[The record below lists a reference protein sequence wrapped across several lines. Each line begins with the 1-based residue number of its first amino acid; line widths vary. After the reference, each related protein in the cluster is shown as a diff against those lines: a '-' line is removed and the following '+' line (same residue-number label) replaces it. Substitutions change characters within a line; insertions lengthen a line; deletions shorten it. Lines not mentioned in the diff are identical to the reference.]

1 MEETP
6 FWSSNLSLLFY
17 PEILPTSSMTGNQKW
32 NATSRLILL
41 ISVVVSLLRGS
52 LDSLVLGVIIL
63 ALIALAYPYFADK
76 KKDSKNLNLE
86 TPLSLPSKPLAS
98 PSSSAKSP
106 PSVPLI
112 KPKLRP
118 TKNNPFMNI
127 NTLQLGQPESFQDE
141 LDIVDSLLL
150 ENSEGASD
158 TNPIGILD
166 DSVNSTTQSKEI
178 DKHFYQD
185 LFRDTSDIY
194 GKVHSQRQF
203 YTMPVTTIPNDQ
215 EKFANWLYG

>member
-17 PEILPTSSMTGNQKW
+17 PEILPTSSMTSTQKW

-63 ALIALAYPYFADK
+63 GLIALAYPYFVDK
-76 KKDSKNLNLE
+76 KKDSTKLNLE
-86 TPLSLPSKPLAS
+86 KPLSLPPKPLAS
-98 PSSSAKSP
+98 PSSSAKLP
-106 PSVPLI
+106 PSVPLM
-112 KPKLRP
+112 KPKMRP

-150 ENSEGASD
+150 ENSQGAS
-158 TNPIGILD
+158 NPS
-166 DSVNSTTQSKEI
+166 DSSDSSDSSTQSKEI